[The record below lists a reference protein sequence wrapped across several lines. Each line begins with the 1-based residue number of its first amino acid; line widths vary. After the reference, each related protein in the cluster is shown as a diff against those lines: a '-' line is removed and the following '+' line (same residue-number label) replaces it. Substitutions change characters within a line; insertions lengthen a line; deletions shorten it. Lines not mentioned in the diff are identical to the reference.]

1 MSFPIRHARWES
13 DPEVLSRI
21 GTSAMI
27 EIISSV
33 PSPQT
38 SHQNRPRPANGQFY
52 ESYHNREIDRSFPIR
67 GARWDITP
75 SFPIL
80 IGLTVESRV
89 SLLKS
94 ALPAIP
100 IMIGNPTQKSYPP
113 HDARGRAHPG

>member
-1 MSFPIRHARWES
+1 MSLPIRRARWES

-21 GTSAMI
+21 GMPIMI

-38 SHQNRPRPANGQFY
+38 IHQNRPGPAKGQFS
-52 ESYHNREIDRSFPIR
+52 ESYHDREMDRSFPIR
-67 GARWDITP
+67 GARWDITT

-80 IGLTVESRV
+80 IGPTVESRV

-100 IMIGNPTQKSYPP
+100 IMIGNPTQKSYPA
-113 HDARGRAHPG
+113 HYARQRAHAG